1 MITTHKLAVLEAE
14 KSYRSP
20 FSRWNE
26 SSWIRSKPLRNDD
39 FYGLPFSPDLVPLAA
54 HDAISSDSNCWMT
67 VLAYRLLAHLQFTTL
82 LELSHVN
89 PICSALAQ
97 GQAPISLTTQQR
109 NDALRIYCDEGGH
122 ALFVELFST
131 QVEETFG
138 LNRSV
143 IGRPHFDRTLEKIIN
158 EHQTRLSPNLIK
170 LFFVTI
176 SETLITKVLN
186 NVPHDAQVASVVR
199 DIIGDHA
206 ADEALHSAYFRNLF
220 PLLWN
225 SLSPYEKKEI
235 GQLLPQLVWAFLEP
249 DRQVEYSV
257 LRRLGF
263 NAQDAE
269 GIFEEVY
276 VPGQVAKGIRQA
288 ANPTLKMFEAA
299 GVFSLPAVEQ
309 AFADYE
315 LM

>member
-1 MITTHKLAVLEAE
+1 MITTHNLAVLEAE

-39 FYGLPFSPDLVPLAA
+39 FYGLPFSPDLVALAT
-54 HDAISSDSNCWMT
+54 HDAISSDSKRWMT

-97 GQAPISLTTQQR
+97 GQAPISLTTEQR

-138 LNRSV
+138 LNRSL

-199 DIIGDHA
+199 DVIGDHA

-225 SLSPYEKKEI
+225 SLSPYEQEEI
-235 GQLLPQLVWAFLEP
+235 GQLVPQLVRAFLEP

-276 VPGQVAKGIRQA
+276 VPRQVAKGVRQA

-299 GVFSLPAVEQ
+299 GVFSIPAVEQ

-315 LM
+315 LI